1 MIFPTRMALTT
12 MKARFLGA
20 KKGHDLLKK
29 KSDALTI
36 RFRDIMRELKEN
48 KENMKAHMKE
58 SFFSLTEAK
67 FAAGDLAPIVLE
79 NVTQATYKVRLDTEN
94 IAGVHLPKFDKF
106 GDTAHQTNELT
117 GLSKGGAQINR
128 SRDLFL
134 ASLEELIKLASL
146 QTAFITLD
154 EVIKVTRR
162 RVNALEFVVQP
173 RIQNTIKY
181 IVSELDERDRE
192 EFYRLKKIQDKKKE
206 LAARKKIEMASF
218 AAEQEK
224 QQTSLLGSFEM
235 EEKDPDLLF
244 D

>member
-1 MIFPTRMALTT
+1 MVFGVCCEGALVATV
-12 MKARFLGA
+12 L
-20 KKGHDLLKK
+20 
-29 KSDALTI
+29 SD
-36 RFRDIMRELKEN
+36 E
-48 KENMKAHMKE
+48 
-58 SFFSLTEAK
+58 
-67 FAAGDLAPIVLE
+67 
-79 NVTQATYKVRLDTEN
+79 
-94 IAGVHLPKFDKF
+94 
-106 GDTAHQTNELT
+106 
-117 GLSKGGAQINR
+117 
-128 SRDLFL
+128 
-134 ASLEELIKLASL
+134 

-224 QQTSLLGSFEM
+224 QQSMWCHVFLAVALRYSPLHSVPARLVRDGREGPGFTVRLIACVGG
-235 EEKDPDLLF
+235 LLF
-244 D
+244 WDEL